1 MNILKAIE
9 MRKSVRSY
17 TEERIE
23 EEKLKAMIRAG
34 NLAPVFGRFHIT
46 VIENQDL
53 LREINDITLDMMKHS
68 GNGFME
74 NQAAIEG
81 YQPLYGAGVMFVL
94 SVPGGNDEHGFQ
106 MANAA
111 CAAEN
116 MIVEATELGLGSCF
130 IMGPMIAFSKD
141 EVAEKAQIPEGDV
154 PLVGILAG
162 YPAQPLSVNERRE
175 PDNVTWLK

>member
-81 YQPLYGAGVMFVL
+81 YQL
-94 SVPGGNDEHGFQ
+94 STAPG
-106 MANAA
+106 
-111 CAAEN
+111 
-116 MIVEATELGLGSCF
+116 
-130 IMGPMIAFSKD
+130 
-141 EVAEKAQIPEGDV
+141 
-154 PLVGILAG
+154 
-162 YPAQPLSVNERRE
+162 
-175 PDNVTWLK
+175 